1 MHRLV
6 RREQSSFLI
15 CRRKLHRF
23 AGGFFQKQT
32 PKNILF
38 YVLVLLARMLMETRD
53 NLYPALQFSIR
64 PQESH
69 QWGYSQEARSAVSTT
84 AAINSPHVDKNRRHF
99 TWSHW
104 SMWPA
109 RYNDPCVRA
118 GGGACVEEQETELG
132 LSGRNWSRL
141 TDFATWRSFSGPVK
155 VCMSAGTWHSPA
167 CCLKCGMQPILFDT
181 LLLYF

>member
-1 MHRLV
+1 MFARPVGRFVFCKTTKAASLQLQLLMHRLV

-32 PKNILF
+32 PKTILF
-38 YVLVLLARMLMETRD
+38 YVLVLLARMLMETRG

-99 TWSHW
+99 TWLQ
-104 SMWPA
+104 WPLCSCWW
-109 RYNDPCVRA
+109 R
-118 GGGACVEEQETELG
+118 G
-132 LSGRNWSRL
+132 LRRRTGDWIGSLR
-141 TDFATWRSFSGPVK
+141 T
-155 VCMSAGTWHSPA
+155 
-167 CCLKCGMQPILFDT
+167 
-181 LLLYF
+181 